1 MAELTQTT
9 VADKS
14 MCACYV
20 VMWIVRLGWCIFLS
34 CPRPVIYSIHISAMY
49 FAEGCGGLDSVWA
62 MTVRLWEA
70 RHRSPVNHKADSNDR
85 WVILH
90 LQALRVV
97 CQSLEKMYCRLREK
111 MGTLGEH
118 FKHIW
123 HTRKPKTNYQ
133 ICTFFAGFELKWK
146 TTLLNFMDQRVW
158 HITAVDHGPWKT
170 IGWSSQCTGFV
181 LMLTPEEILNF

>member
-1 MAELTQTT
+1 MQQFPRSSGNLNGQFHRTFIAASKQNLIVMAELTQTT

-49 FAEGCGGLDSVWA
+49 FAECCGGLDFVWA

-70 RHRSPVNHKADSNDR
+70 RHGSPVNHEADSNDR
-85 WVILH
+85 WVSLH

-97 CQSLEKMYCRLREK
+97 CQSLEKCIADSGRKWEHLENTSNTF
-111 MGTLGEH
+111 GTLEN
-118 FKHIW
+118 
-123 HTRKPKTNYQ
+123 PKQMTKYAL
-133 ICTFFAGFELKWK
+133 FLR
-146 TTLLNFMDQRVW
+146 D
-158 HITAVDHGPWKT
+158 
-170 IGWSSQCTGFV
+170 
-181 LMLTPEEILNF
+181 

>member
-1 MAELTQTT
+1 MLCSNVDSKIRWMHIPVLSQT
-9 VADKS
+9 
-14 MCACYV
+14 CNLFHPY
-20 VMWIVRLGWCIFLS
+20 
-34 CPRPVIYSIHISAMY
+34 ISDI
-49 FAEGCGGLDSVWA
+49 FAECCGGLDSVWA

-70 RHRSPVNHKADSNDR
+70 RQGSPVNHKADSNDR

-181 LMLTPEEILNF
+181 LMLTPGEIWNF